1 MMKIATRIT
10 ASLLIASVL
19 LAGCSRSLAGE
30 SQITEQSL
38 YMTPNVISERT
49 PITDRAAVDF
59 NAVDHSQYQE
69 SAFNGY
75 LEFAMNLYASE
86 ASKTDSNMMI
96 SPASIFLALGMTSAG
111 AAGDTLTQMTDVM
124 TPGATPEELQGFGG
138 YYYRTL
144 LQNSGITLHTANSI
158 WLNNTRAD
166 SVYQDYL
173 DFVTLNYGADIGM
186 ISMNSE
192 GEETI
197 NSWVN
202 RQTFGMIPAI
212 ISPGSLNSRDMA
224 VLVNAVAFE
233 ANWADGELDTCR
245 GPFTNP
251 DGSEKRVDMLQAW
264 TGIYICNDEAYGSAI
279 RYEGGQYALMA
290 LMPTDPSVDADTF
303 ASNLTAEG
311 YMDLWNSRS
320 IGSGD
325 SVHVTLPEFSYDYDT
340 ELSSQLQAMG
350 MTAPFDELSADFA
363 NMTDE
368 RICISEVIHVTHI
381 EVDNTGTRASAAT
394 AVTEACAVSAPDD
407 PLFITFDRPFIYAI
421 VDIQTGL
428 PLFIGTVNYL

>member
-1 MMKIATRIT
+1 MKIATRLT

-75 LEFAMNLYASE
+75 LEFAMELYASE

-202 RQTFGMIPAI
+202 RQTSGMIPAI
-212 ISPGSLNSRDMA
+212 ISPGSLSNDDIA

-233 ANWADGELDTCR
+233 SNWEAGNLR
-245 GPFTNP
+245 YNRNLPFTNA
-251 DGSEKRVDMLQAW
+251 DGSEARVTMIK
-264 TGIYICNDEAYGSAI
+264 TTSRTYISNEDAI
-279 RYEGGQYALMA
+279 GCTISYEGGRYVFMA
-290 LMPTDPSVDADTF
+290 LMPTDPSVDANTF
-303 ASNLTAEG
+303 ASGLTAEE
-311 YMDLWNSRS
+311 YMSLWHNRS
-320 IGSGD
+320 YGGVD
-325 SVHVTLPEFSYDYDT
+325 SVYIALPEFSYDYDT
-340 ELSSQLQAMG
+340 YLNSTLVGMG
-350 MTAPFDELSADFA
+350 MTAPFSDSADFG
-363 NMTDE
+363 NMSENPISIDE
-368 RICISEVIHVTHI
+368 IIHVTHI
-381 EVDNTGTRASAAT
+381 EVDHTGTRAAAST
-394 AVTEACAVSAPDD
+394 AVVETMAVGVSPD
-407 PLFITFDRPFIYAI
+407 PKYITFDRPFIYAI
-421 VDIQTGL
+421 VDVDTGL